1 MRDERGRS
9 PNPEPLGR
17 ALDELKRDIAPQT
30 PLAEAQAA
38 WPTVAG
44 ERIASVTEVVEE
56 VDGVLFVDCRGAVW
70 SQELALMEPRLR
82 EILSSAMSSPGP
94 REIRF
99 RTVS

>member
-9 PNPEPLGR
+9 PNPEPVGR
-17 ALDELKRDIAPQT
+17 ALGQLKRMIAPET

-38 WPTVAG
+38 WPVAVG
-44 ERIASVTEVVEE
+44 DRITAVTDVVEE
-56 VDGVLFVDCRGAVW
+56 VDGVLFVDCESAVW

-82 EILSSAMSSPGP
+82 EILDAAMGSPGP

>member
-9 PNPEPLGR
+9 PNPEPFGR
-17 ALDELKRDIAPQT
+17 ALGDFRRQIAPDT
-30 PLAEAQAA
+30 PLGEAQAA
-38 WPTVAG
+38 WPAAVG
-44 ERIASVTEVVEE
+44 ERIAAVTEVVSEA
-56 VDGVLFVDCRGAVW
+56 DGVLFVECSSAVW

-82 EILSSAMSSPGP
+82 EILGSAMASSGP